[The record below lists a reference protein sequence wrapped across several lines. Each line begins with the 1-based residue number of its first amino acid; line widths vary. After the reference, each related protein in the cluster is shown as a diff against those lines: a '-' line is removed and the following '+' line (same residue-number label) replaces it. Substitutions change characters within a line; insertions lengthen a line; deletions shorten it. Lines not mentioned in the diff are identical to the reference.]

1 MRNVQQIV
9 VNMNIHLQ
17 YLYDFDC
24 SKYQAVGAE
33 FT

>member
-9 VNMNIHLQ
+9 VNMNVHLL

-24 SKYQAVGAE
+24 SKYHAIDAE